1 MVEYI
6 LAIENHVIPP
16 HRTDV
21 FDERDI
27 NASYIGIAFVEDAID
42 LLGLPVD
49 DAGHQQRQ
57 TTGRVLLPLPILGG
71 HPSLFAISYIPGQG
85 MNLFTFEETAAR
97 ALSEGWIRHIVQDVF
112 GLEDA
117 PQFPVRPVEMISP
130 TVRDESYQC
139 S

>member
-16 HRTDV
+16 NRTDV
-21 FDERDI
+21 FDESTSMPATSGSHSLRH
-27 NASYIGIAFVEDAID
+27 AID

-49 DAGHQQRQ
+49 DAGHKQRQ

-71 HPSLFAISYIPGQG
+71 NPSLFAISYIPGQG

-97 ALSEGWIRHIVQDVF
+97 PLSEEWIRHIAQDVF
-112 GLEDA
+112 RLEDA
-117 PQFPVRPVEMISP
+117 PSSRFAR
-130 TVRDESYQC
+130 
-139 S
+139 